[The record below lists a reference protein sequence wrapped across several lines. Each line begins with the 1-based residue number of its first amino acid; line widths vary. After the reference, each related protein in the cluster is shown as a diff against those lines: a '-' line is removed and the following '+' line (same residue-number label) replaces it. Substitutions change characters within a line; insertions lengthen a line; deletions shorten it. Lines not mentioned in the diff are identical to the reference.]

1 MLIIKLIM
9 SDQTKIGWLWKGNG
23 ARGVN
28 CGLFLRMSYMINSKR
43 LVHIFFLQLILPI
56 MSDRLL
62 FLRSSRWNCSIQTK
76 KIREAKH
83 FCNLFYSPL
92 WLLITFYHKFSAW
105 CFLSQALHLKLF
117 LILIWL
123 GGCFQENQV
132 RSMQKWFSWP
142 TRRFLKGETNI
153 CQTLYSEFRK
163 GICSPMKLGFY
174 PTFRGCSLEST

>member
-1 MLIIKLIM
+1 M
-9 SDQTKIGWLWKGNG
+9 SDQTKIGWLWKRSG
-23 ARGVN
+23 ARGWN

-92 WLLITFYHKFSAW
+92 WLLITFYHKFSVW

-123 GGCFQENQV
+123 GGCFRENQV
-132 RSMQKWFSWP
+132 RSTQKWFSWP
-142 TRRFLKGETNI
+142 SRRFLRDETKI
-153 CQTLYSEFRK
+153 CQTLYSEKVFVHQWN
-163 GICSPMKLGFY
+163 
-174 PTFRGCSLEST
+174 